1 VDIGNEVMNE
11 HSMNVL
17 SKLKPA
23 TSSFGGNKNGQKIAG
38 CIFSQKTHVP
48 IAEIAFP

>member
-23 TSSFGGNKNGQKIAG
+23 TSSFGGNKKWIKIAG
-38 CIFSQKTHVP
+38 CIFRQKITRAHC
-48 IAEIAFP
+48 